1 MSRAA
6 VDACVLHASK
16 VASRS
21 KVREITGRALASTC
35 RGLTFVTMEARFV
48 TKHMSCKAFS
58 TRHSKPAAAA
68 PKPVAA
74 PKKSYT
80 IQACDIAICEAV
92 CACGVIPPVP
102 VGGVEAVPQVWAQ
115 ERPVQG
121 P

>member
-1 MSRAA
+1 M
-6 VDACVLHASK
+6 DCYK
-16 VASRS
+16 WS